1 MREDPLSRLSQ
12 RWLKA
17 LEEEMA
23 SWLQDILKDTFDP
36 AAFMAFAKSFG
47 VDPSKL
53 AGMATRAT
61 AFDPYKI
68 LGLQRSASDEEIKR
82 RYHEM
87 LRHLHPDTAGIKGTE
102 ALLQVVMAAYE
113 MIKQEKGGHSAG

>member
-1 MREDPLSRLSQ
+1 MRQDPLSRLSQ

-17 LEEEMA
+17 LEEELA
-23 SWLQDILKDTFDP
+23 NWLQEIPKDTLDP

-47 VDPSKL
+47 VDPSRL
-53 AGMATRAT
+53 AGMAAGTSAV
-61 AFDPYKI
+61 DPYRI
-68 LGLQRSASDEEIKR
+68 LGLQKSASDEEIKK

-102 ALLQVVMAAYE
+102 ALLQMVIAAYE
-113 MIKQEKGGHSAG
+113 MIKGEKGWK

>member
-12 RWLKA
+12 RWLES

-23 SWLQDILKDTFDP
+23 GWLQDILKDTFDP
-36 AAFMAFAKSFG
+36 VAFMAAASSFG
-47 VDPSKL
+47 IDPSKI
-53 AGMATRAT
+53 ADMATRAT

-68 LGLQRSASDEEIKR
+68 LGLQRSASDEEIKK

-87 LRHLHPDTAGIKGTE
+87 LRHLHPDTATIKGTE
-102 ALLQVVMAAYE
+102 ALLQVVMAAFE
-113 MIKQEKGGHSAG
+113 QIKRERNW

>member
-1 MREDPLSRLSQ
+1 MKESPFLSLSQ
-12 RWLKA
+12 RWLKD

-23 SWLQDILKDTFDP
+23 GWLQDILKDTFDP
-36 AAFMAFAKSFG
+36 TAFMAFAKSFG

-53 AGMATRAT
+53 AGMATKGA

-68 LGLQRSASDEEIKR
+68 LGLQTSASDEEIKK
-82 RYHEM
+82 RYHDM
-87 LRHLHPDTAGIKGTE
+87 LHHLHPDTAGIKGTE

-113 MIKQEKGGHSAG
+113 MIKQEKGWT